1 MISLFNLG
9 ILLTRKCNQRC
20 YYCNH
25 VEDSIYTEVD
35 VDYLQYVLSIYHE
48 YGLNNLHIELSGGEP
63 GIISNIE
70 DVINLLMSLSYVQ
83 KITIMSNGTI
93 RKLFDVAKVLLHKF
107 QKPNGYQEHCCL
119 EIQDKNILYFDN
131 DITFFNAPLY
141 TESVLVLS
149 EVTLDSLLDNF
160 SYYQSMGLFDCNIH
174 YKCMTPKIEYPST
187 DIINK
192 TKKFYNML
200 PSRSMKDTLYLSN
213 IEKDNLSLYRNIC
226 SKITKYQ
233 FIDLEYKNIGQ
244 CCLHVKHA
252 PRFNITKENIH
263 LTLQGKLF
271 SLSSFCQKCY
281 KFDSNCLQY
290 YLQRKQYCY
299 NL

>member
-1 MISLFNLG
+1 MKLFNII
-9 ILLTRKCNQRC
+9 ILLTHKCNQKC

-35 VDYLQYVLSIYHE
+35 IDYLQYVLSIYHE
-48 YGLNNLHIELSGGEP
+48 YGLNDLHIELSGGEP
-63 GIISNIE
+63 GIVSNIE
-70 DVINLLMSLSYVQ
+70 SVIDLLMNLSYIQ

-93 RKLFDVAKVLLHKF
+93 RKLFDLEKTLLYKF

-119 EIQDKNILYFDN
+119 EIRDKNILYFDK
-131 DITFFNAPLY
+131 DVTFFNAPTY

-149 EVTLDSLLDNF
+149 EVTLDSLLNNF
-160 SYYQSMGLFDCNIH
+160 SYYDSIGLFNCNIH

-192 TKKFYNML
+192 TKLLYSML
-200 PSRSMKDTLYLSN
+200 PNKSIVDTSYLSN
-213 IEKDNLSLYRNIC
+213 IYNTDISRYREVC
-226 SKITKYQ
+226 SRITKYQ
-233 FIDLEYKNIGQ
+233 FIDMEYKNIGQ

-252 PRFNITKENIH
+252 PRFDITKENIQ
-263 LTLQGKLF
+263 LTLYGKLF
-271 SLSSFCQKCY
+271 TISPFCQECY
-281 KFDSNCLQY
+281 KFDHNCLY
-290 YLQRKQYCY
+290 YFIQRKYNCY